1 MLCHVPEYLST
12 GVTCQ
17 KTSDEACEAA
27 HQRLRQREQRFQT
40 KRKRFLTGAT
50 KEKKSKSAIVKFNSL
65 NKGF

>member
-1 MLCHVPEYLST
+1 MPEYLST

-27 HQRLRQREQRFQT
+27 HQRVRQREDRFQT
-40 KRKRFLTGAT
+40 RRTRFLTGAT
-50 KEKKSKSAIVKFNSL
+50 KEKKSKDGITKFNSL